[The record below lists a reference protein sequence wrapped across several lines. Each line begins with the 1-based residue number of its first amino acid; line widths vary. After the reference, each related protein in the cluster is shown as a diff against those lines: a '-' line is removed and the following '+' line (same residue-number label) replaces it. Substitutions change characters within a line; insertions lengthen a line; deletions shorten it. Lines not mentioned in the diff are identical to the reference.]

1 MKGGSGSR
9 GGAGCGAGC
18 GAGMRR
24 RGSGWRRRGALGI
37 WRKTMARSETATPR
51 LGAWV
56 RPPPAAAAA
65 LAVPAALAQA
75 VDLVAQIVARD

>member
-1 MKGGSGSR
+1 
-9 GGAGCGAGC
+9 
-18 GAGMRR
+18 
-24 RGSGWRRRGALGI
+24 
-37 WRKTMARSETATPR
+37 MARSETATPR